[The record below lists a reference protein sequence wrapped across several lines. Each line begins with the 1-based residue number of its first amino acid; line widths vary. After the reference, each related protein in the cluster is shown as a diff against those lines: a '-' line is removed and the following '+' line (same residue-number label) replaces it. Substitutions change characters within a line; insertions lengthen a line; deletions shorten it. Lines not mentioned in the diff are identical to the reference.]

1 MAQLLSMVD
10 NIICI
15 PLKFNSQMIKIVAF
29 MYISGKQVS
38 GNSGGQNDNS
48 RCICDK
54 MYIRHAQGEQWSV
67 VVDGTW
73 CIPLKFNHQK
83 IKPIASM
90 FKRASSNQ
98 VLGKDNE
105 QKR

>member
-10 NIICI
+10 KIFCI

-29 MYISGKQVS
+29 MYISGKQVL

-54 MYIRHAQGEQWSV
+54 LYIRHAQGEQLSV
-67 VVDGTW
+67 VVDVTL

-90 FKRASSNQ
+90 FKLAFSKQ
-98 VLGKDNE
+98 VLWKDNG